1 VPATFFYGSY
11 MNPEVLRDVG
21 LAPGDARAARL
32 AGHDLVIAPR
42 ANLIPSE
49 RAVAYGVVAG
59 LAHDELE
66 RLYAHAREALGEVYL
81 PEPVLVELL
90 GGGFV
95 PALCYLCPRMEP
107 RPAEAAY
114 VERILA
120 PARALGFPDWYLARI
135 ASFGPQSSSSPPSP
149 PPL

>member
-11 MNPEVLRDVG
+11 MNLDVLAGVGVVPGEVRV
-21 LAPGDARAARL
+21 ARL
-32 AGHDLVIAPR
+32 PGYDLVIAPR

-49 RAVAYGVVAG
+49 RAVAYGIVAG

-120 PARALGFPDWYLARI
+120 PARALGFPGWYLARI
-135 ASFGPQSSSSPPSP
+135 ASFGPQSSSPPSP